1 MNTTEFRPI
10 GLLLRR
16 LDQLIDERFDATLG
30 ARGVTR
36 RQWQV
41 LRTLEVGPGSPAT
54 LTASLAPFLA
64 TGEPVET
71 HLSPLLGGGYVED
84 RAGVY
89 TVTAAGRDLLAD
101 LGAAVR
107 AIRDVGTAGITA
119 DDYTRTLDTL
129 ETMIANLE
137 PGPGRPVPPAVVP
150 AANG

>member
-1 MNTTEFRPI
+1 M
-10 GLLLRR
+10 RR
-16 LDQLIDERFDATLG
+16 LDQLIEERFDATLG

-36 RQWQV
+36 RQWQL
-41 LRTLEVGPGSPAT
+41 LRTLEAGPGSSAT

-64 TGEPVET
+64 PGEPVET

-107 AIRDVGTAGITA
+107 GIRDVSTAGITA

-129 ETMIANLE
+129 AAMIANLE
-137 PGPGRPVPPAVVP
+137 PALGTDVVTSDR
-150 AANG
+150 